1 MKKEDYNPTDLKLL
15 REKYKE
21 NINVAY
27 QKLENHY
34 PVQYL
39 IGYVDFYNLE
49 ILVNENVL
57 IPRFE
62 TELLVEKTL
71 ELIKK
76 YNFHKPK
83 VLDIGTGSGC
93 IAITLKKEVNCE
105 VTAIDI
111 SEKALNVAKENA
123 KLNKVDIKFINKDIL
138 NEELIGNYDVI
149 ISNPPYLTKGEEV
162 SKELIYEP
170 QNALYVED
178 DTIFYKEIIKK
189 GSRVLN
195 KKSIIAFETGIRH
208 HKEII
213 SYARDFFP
221 KAFIISE
228 LDYSGRNRYIFII
241 NE

>member
-1 MKKEDYNPTDLKLL
+1 MN
-15 REKYKE
+15 REKLTKNDITLLKKKYGD
-21 NINVAY
+21 NIEEALKKVDNY
-27 QKLENHY
+27 Y

-39 IGYVDFYNLE
+39 IGHVNFYGYQFKVD
-49 ILVNENVL
+49 ENVL

-149 ISNPPYLTKGEEV
+149 ISNPPYLTKDDEV
-162 SKELIYEP
+162 GRELVYEP

-195 KKSIIAFETGIRH
+195 KKSIIAFETGICH

>member
-1 MKKEDYNPTDLKLL
+1 MN
-15 REKYKE
+15 REKLTKNDITLLKE
-21 NINVAY
+21 KYGDNIEEALKKVDNY
-27 QKLENHY
+27 Y

-39 IGYVDFYNLE
+39 IGHVNFYGYQFKVD
-49 ILVNENVL
+49 ENVL

-62 TELLVEKTL
+62 TETLIEKLLLCV
-71 ELIKK
+71 KK
-76 YNFHKPK
+76 YNFNKPK
-83 VLDIGTGSGC
+83 ILDIGTGSGC
-93 IAITLKKEVNCE
+93 IAITLKKELDCD

-111 SEKALNVAKENA
+111 SKKALEVAKSNA
-123 KLNKVDIKFINKDIL
+123 SLNEVDISFVKKDIL
-138 NEELIGNYDVI
+138 KERISNKYDII
-149 ISNPPYLTKGEEV
+149 ISNPPYLTKGDEV

-213 SYARDFFP
+213 SYAQNFFP
-221 KAFIISE
+221 KALIISE
-228 LDYSGRNRYIFII
+228 LDYNLCNRYIFII